1 MARTLRWWRIRQWFE
16 RRGRLYLYL
25 VLTMLVVAY
34 VVVPWTVSFLETL
47 RGYDPAYYEPRDP
60 EREAHLSTQRAT
72 PEAFYGW
79 ESAVKL
85 VLLVLVGLLWLIAV
99 SATPWGGARPFRR

>member
-34 VVVPWTVSFLETL
+34 VVVPWTVAFIQSLS
-47 RGYDPAYYEPRDP
+47 GYNPNYYEPRDP
-60 EREAHLSTQRAT
+60 EREEYLSTQTASA
-72 PEAFYGW
+72 ESFYGW